1 MWHRIG
7 VLDMAMDLARRL
19 FSCLEPR
26 KVIAVVWL
34 MAWKNSTSLS
44 LLKLRDNCSMT
55 GLVLGILVSQS
66 LKPGR

>member
-7 VLDMAMDLARRL
+7 VLDMAMDLDESRG
-19 FSCLEPR
+19 EPR

-55 GLVLGILVSQS
+55 GLVLGILVS
-66 LKPGR
+66 